1 MNPQITKK
9 PFLRWTLW
17 LVTLVFGPLLLFF
30 IAVQIPYVQQQL
42 FGRLFRS
49 FQEQTG
55 FRVTCNT
62 IYLSWYDQLELD
74 NLRIEGQ
81 DSVTVISAAH
91 LSVDFQ
97 LLELYR
103 NGVVSLDDI
112 TLEEG
117 NLNMVYQ
124 TDPSGNRELNFSRFI
139 DGIIRFSGAGKN
151 KDTASVPFH
160 IGEISIG
167 QTTVSITDDQ
177 AIPTPGQFQPSDF
190 SFLLTDGSFTG
201 FLLHGD
207 TIDLHISR
215 LTGTEQ
221 QNQWPVQKVSGDFR
235 FSSRQMLLTRA
246 DIQAGKSMLGDSLVL
261 NFQSPDSITDLQ
273 SLHFDLRLRNTRI
286 HPDDIRFF
294 SGFDLGLQQ
303 TIGVGGQ
310 LTGTVPHLRFRD
322 MVLQTG
328 NTSLRGQV
336 EMDGLPNAEETFI
349 QARLRNSVLNLKD
362 LGARIPVKVT
372 EKLRPLGTFN
382 LNGNFIGLY
391 NDFVATGKF
400 RTALGLVDSDLN
412 LKVDLRN
419 FERSTYRGSIR
430 LEKFEVGKLVG
441 DTALFQN
448 VSMSGRIEGKGI
460 SLETA
465 DLILDGEVRSL
476 GVRHYDYQ
484 NITTRGRFANK
495 LFEGLV
501 TVRDPNLRMVVTG
514 SVDLRHQP
522 ELVRL
527 HATIDTAALQPLR
540 IVQQPLSFRTGLKI
554 NTRGLTLDELA
565 GNAVL
570 HDLHL
575 AAATTRLDLDSL
587 RIHSEKTGKVRRLS
601 VNTSLGSLDLM
612 GNFNFDAL
620 SSDLQNIFRELYLNA
635 RNDRAALRDY
645 YATKQPSARDYRI
658 DFLARFQ
665 DLNPI
670 FSFMGLDATI
680 SRRIQMTGHFVHG
693 LTTILHAYASVP
705 KFTWKGR
712 IFTENEIDFNG
723 SKLQDTTS
731 VLAML
736 LISSARQQFTDQIAT
751 KDLVLEGIWNK
762 DHVDIGL
769 DFDQVGYDNSFRIKS
784 ELDFLED
791 GTLLRLLPSRI
802 RLLGKQ
808 WSVNPGN
815 RITIRGP
822 EIEFAQVE
830 LTNDGRSMLLEGN
843 LSEKDYAAELKVS
856 LRDLTLD
863 LINSLIPEKLDGK
876 LNGEVRIRNVYGNT
890 SFQNTFNIT
899 GFTVNEFLV
908 GDLTGTNNWD
918 ADQEAFV
925 ISFLVE
931 RMQSRAIDLTGLYV
945 PDDPENSLRLTARF
959 NQTQLKT
966 FEPVV
971 RDLFSNLGGTFSGI
985 MDIGGTLARPVI
997 QGDLD
1002 LNDAQ
1007 LTVNYLNTA
1016 YRVNGQVGITPRSI
1030 DLRNLELRDAFLN
1043 KGSLRGS
1050 IAHNRF
1056 SDFRLNLQ
1064 GDFRNF
1070 QVLNT
1075 SARQN
1080 SLFYG
1085 QAYGTGTVAFTGPP
1099 DNLVISATARTDKN
1113 TRVFIPINGTSGV
1126 ERGDFIHFVS
1136 LRDTAAARAAE
1147 AEKKKEE
1154 SRFSMNLNIEVTPDA
1169 YSEIIFDIKAGDII
1183 RGYGRGNL
1191 KLDLDTRGEF
1201 NMFGLYEFERGF
1213 YNFTL
1218 GGVINKEFT
1227 INRGSKIS
1235 WYGDPYGATLSIN
1248 ASYRQQASLAPVLA
1262 ANYVNTTMPASLKR
1276 RFPIEVILNLE
1287 GPMLSPQINFDIEAK
1302 DLPENLPGDN
1312 QTGPVPVKFQFNAF
1326 KSRMD
1331 EQELKKQV
1339 FSLIVLRKFSP
1350 PEAFT
1355 TSGGIANSVSEFLSN
1370 QLSYW
1375 LSQVDQNLE
1384 VSLNLGS
1391 LDTDALNISQL
1402 RMSYSLMNG
1411 RLRITRDGTLF
1422 SSQYTQSNVAAL
1434 AGDWTVDYLLTA
1446 DGMFKVKMYSR
1457 SNYNMLLSSINT
1469 QTSYTTGL
1477 SLSHTQNFNRFSELL
1492 KASHRRQRRSGLGSE
1507 ADE

>member
-1 MNPQITKK
+1 MNTQNTKK
-9 PFLRWTLW
+9 PILRLTLW
-17 LVTLVFGPLLLFF
+17 LAALLFGPLLLVF
-30 IAVQIPYVQQQL
+30 IALQIPYVQHRL
-42 FGRLFRS
+42 FGRLFAA
-49 FQEQTG
+49 FQKETG
-55 FRVTCNT
+55 FRTTCNT
-62 IYLSWYDQLELD
+62 IYISWYDQLELD
-74 NLRIEGQ
+74 GLRIEGP
-81 DSVTVISAAH
+81 DAVTVLSAGH
-91 LSVDFQ
+91 LSVDFR
-97 LLELYR
+97 LLQLYR
-103 NGVVSLDDI
+103 DGEINLDDI

-124 TDPSGNRELNFSRFI
+124 TDSTGNRSLNFSRFI
-139 DGIIRFSGAGKN
+139 DGIIRFSGAGK
-151 KDTASVPFH
+151 KQDTASVPFH
-160 IGEISIG
+160 IGEVSLE
-167 QTTVSITDDQ
+167 QTRVSITDDQ
-177 AIPTPGQFQPSDF
+177 ATATPGQFQPSDF
-190 SFLLTDGSFTG
+190 SFLLNDGLFTG

-207 TIDLHISR
+207 TVDVRIAR
-215 LTGTEQ
+215 LKGKEQ
-221 QNQWPVQKVSGDFR
+221 KNDWPVEKVSGDFR
-235 FSSRQMLLTRA
+235 FSSKEMRLTGA
-246 DIQAGKSMLGDSLVL
+246 DIRAGKSLLGDSLIL
-261 NFQSPDSITDLQ
+261 RFQSPDSITDLQ
-273 SLHFDLRLRNTRI
+273 TLKFDLHFRHSRI

-294 SGFDLGLQQ
+294 SGVDLGIQQ
-303 TIGVGGQ
+303 PIAVSGH
-310 LTGTVPHLRFRD
+310 LTGTIPHLTFRE

-328 NTSLRGQV
+328 NTSLHGKV
-336 EMDGLPNAEETFI
+336 ELDGLPNPEETFI
-349 QARLRNSVLNLKD
+349 QARLKNSVLNLKD
-362 LGARIPVKVT
+362 LGSRIPARVT
-372 EKLRPLGTFN
+372 EKLRPLGTFS
-382 LNGNFIGLY
+382 LNGNFIGFY
-391 NDFVATGKF
+391 NDFVAAGKF
-400 RTALGLVDSDLN
+400 RTGLGSVESDVN
-412 LKVDLRN
+412 LKVDLAN
-419 FERSTYRGSIR
+419 FERSTYRGSLR
-430 LEKFEVGKLVG
+430 LDKFQIGRLAG
-441 DTALFQN
+441 DTALFQEIT
-448 VSMSGRIEGKGI
+448 MSGRIEGKGI

-465 DLILDGEVRSL
+465 DLILDGQVKSL

-484 NITTRGRFANK
+484 NITTRGRFSNK
-495 LFEGLV
+495 LFEGLL
-501 TVRDPNLRMVVTG
+501 TIRDPNLRMMLTG

-527 HATIDTAALQPLR
+527 NATIDTAALKPLR
-540 IVQQPLSFRTGLKI
+540 LVEQPFSLRTGIRI

-570 HDLHL
+570 HGLHL
-575 AAATTRLDLDSL
+575 ATEATRLDIDSL
-587 RIHSEKTGKVRRLS
+587 RIHSEKTGKIRRLAL
-601 VNTSLGSLDLM
+601 NTSLGSLDLL
-612 GNFNFDAL
+612 GNFNFDVL
-620 SSDLQNIFRELYLNA
+620 SNDLQNIFRELYLNA
-635 RNDRAALRDY
+635 KNDRAALREY
-645 YATKQPSARDYRI
+645 YAAKQPSAREYRI
-658 DFLARFQ
+658 DFLARLH
-665 DLNPI
+665 DLNPV

-680 SRRIQMTGHFVHG
+680 SKRIQLTGHFVHG
-693 LTTILHAYASVP
+693 LTTIFHAYSNVP
-705 KFTWKGR
+705 KLTWKGR
-712 IFTENEIDFNG
+712 VFTENEFDFNG

-736 LISSARQQFTDQIAT
+736 LVSSARQQFSERISTRN
-751 KDLVLEGIWNK
+751 LVLEGIWNK
-762 DHVDIGL
+762 DHIDIGL
-769 DFDQVGYDNSFRIKS
+769 DFDQEGYDNSFRIKS

-808 WSVNPGN
+808 WAVNPDN
-815 RITIRGP
+815 RIIIRGP
-822 EIEFAQVE
+822 EIEFSQVE

-843 LSEKDYAAELKVS
+843 ISEQNYGAEFKVG

-863 LINSLIPEKLDGK
+863 LVNSLITEKLDGK
-876 LNGEVRIRNVYGNT
+876 LNGEVRIRNVYGNP
-890 SFQNTFNIT
+890 SFQNTFEIS
-899 GFTVNEFLV
+899 GFTVNDFLV
-908 GDLTGTNNWD
+908 GDLSGTNNWD
-918 ADQEAFV
+918 ADQDAFV

-945 PDDPENSLRLTARF
+945 PDDPDNPLRLTARF
-959 NQTQLKT
+959 NQTQVKT
-966 FEPVV
+966 VEPVV

-985 MDIGGTLARPVI
+985 LDIGGTLSRPVI
-997 QGDLD
+997 EGDID

-1007 LTVNYLNTA
+1007 MTINYLNTA

-1030 DLRNLELRDAFLN
+1030 DLRNLELRDAFQN
-1043 KGSLRGS
+1043 KGNLKGS
-1050 IAHNRF
+1050 IVHNRF

-1075 SARQN
+1075 AAKQN
-1080 SLFYG
+1080 ALFYG
-1085 QAYGTGTVAFTGPP
+1085 QAYGSGTVGFTGPP
-1099 DNLVISATARTDKN
+1099 DNLVISATARTEKN
-1113 TRVFIPINGTSGV
+1113 TRVFIPINGSSGV

-1147 AEKKKEE
+1147 AEKKKDE

-1201 NMFGLYEFERGF
+1201 NMFGLYEFEKGF

-1227 INRGSKIS
+1227 INRGSKIT

-1248 ASYRQQASLAPVLA
+1248 AAYRQQASLAPVLA
-1262 ANYVNTTMPASLKR
+1262 ANYSNTTVPASLKR
-1276 RFPIEVILNLE
+1276 RFPIEVVLNLE

-1492 KASHRRQRRSGLGSE
+1492 RASHRRQRRTVPE
-1507 ADE
+1507 PEPEE